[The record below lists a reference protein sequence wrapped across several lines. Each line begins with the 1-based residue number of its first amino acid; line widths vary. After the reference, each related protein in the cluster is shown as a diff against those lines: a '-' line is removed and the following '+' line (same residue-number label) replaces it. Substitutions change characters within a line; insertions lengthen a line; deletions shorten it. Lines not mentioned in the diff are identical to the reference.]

1 MKYEWKKQEKD
12 LYGAK
17 AMPSLVTVPAQN
29 FILIRGK
36 GNPNDAAFSDRVA
49 ALYAVAY
56 AIKMGY
62 KAAAVR
68 NAAAEAMHDF
78 AVYPLE
84 GVWSQKAEGGLVK
97 DMLEYAI
104 MLRQP
109 DCISESEVDAALEKV
124 KKKPNPFYTDIRFES
139 MQDGQCMQ
147 VLHTGAFD
155 DEPASLEKMAR
166 FAEEQGLRL
175 DRSRHREIYLNNPH
189 RVEAGKLKTILRI
202 SLK

>member
-1 MKYEWKKQEKD
+1 M
-12 LYGAK
+12 YGAK

-97 DMLEYAI
+97 DMLEYA
-104 MLRQP
+104 MSLRLWKKWR
-109 DCISESEVDAALEKV
+109 AL
-124 KKKPNPFYTDIRFES
+124 RRS
-139 MQDGQCMQ
+139 RACGS
-147 VLHTGAFD
+147 TGA
-155 DEPASLEKMAR
+155 A
-166 FAEEQGLRL
+166 
-175 DRSRHREIYLNNPH
+175 I
-189 RVEAGKLKTILRI
+189 GKSI
-202 SLK
+202 